1 MITLSDD
8 KQKLYNELKK
18 LGKRAN
24 QRIVRLEREF
34 GTDNIAIKYIKDKL
48 VAEPLQAWSIKGRV
62 KYNKSMSE
70 AQMIAT
76 LKATNNFLNSTISTK
91 TGIKN
96 AKKKAVETL
105 KTKFGSETNTVTDTE
120 ALSLYDFFS
129 DSDVNDITNYIPGS
143 DVLAIIESTREQ
155 DNTTY
160 EDFYQKMQSYIKY
173 NKDKSTNI
181 NSNIR
186 EIYLKYI
193 YKGNYKNTD
202 YYQALFSEFIALI
215 DDSNTT
221 KEEVITILNSLKNEN
236 KITNKEYNYLQ
247 NLIDEKE

>member
-34 GTDNIAIKYIKDKL
+34 GTDNIAIKYIKEKL

-129 DSDVNDITNYIPGS
+129 DDDVNDITNYIPGS
-143 DVLAIIESTREQ
+143 DILAIIEATREQ

-202 YYQALFSEFIALI
+202 YQALFSEFIALI

-221 KEEVITILNSLKNEN
+221 KEELITILNSLKNEN

-247 NLIDEKE
+247 NLIEEKE